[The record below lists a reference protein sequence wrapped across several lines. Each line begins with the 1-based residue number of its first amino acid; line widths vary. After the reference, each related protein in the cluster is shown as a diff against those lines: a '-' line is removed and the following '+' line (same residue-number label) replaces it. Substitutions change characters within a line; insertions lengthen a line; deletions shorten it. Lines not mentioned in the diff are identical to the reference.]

1 MIEVFILS
9 IIQGI
14 TEFLPVSSTS
24 HLIVVSKY
32 INFQERGLAIDV
44 SLHIGSFMAVLTYF
58 SRDILNFIKNK
69 ELFIKI
75 IISSIPVMVVGFL
88 LAQFNLIEEIRSM
101 KVIGWTTLIFGI
113 LLYVSDKFNL
123 EKNIENNFSFKS
135 AIIIGFFQILS
146 LVPGVSRS
154 GITITAA
161 RILNFKRFDAAKIS
175 FLLSIPT
182 LFAVSVFGIKNML
195 VLDDLNFSILNFFSI
210 ILSFAFSYITIKY
223 FLRYIKNFNLNIF
236 CIYRIFLGF
245 IILSIS
251 YLK

>member
-1 MIEVFILS
+1 
-9 IIQGI
+9 
-14 TEFLPVSSTS
+14 
-24 HLIVVSKY
+24 
-32 INFQERGLAIDV
+32 
-44 SLHIGSFMAVLTYF
+44 
-58 SRDILNFIKNK
+58 
-69 ELFIKI
+69 
-75 IISSIPVMVVGFL
+75 MVVGFL

-223 FLRYIKNFNLNIF
+223 FLRYMKNFNLNIF
-236 CIYRIFLGF
+236 CIYRIFLGL